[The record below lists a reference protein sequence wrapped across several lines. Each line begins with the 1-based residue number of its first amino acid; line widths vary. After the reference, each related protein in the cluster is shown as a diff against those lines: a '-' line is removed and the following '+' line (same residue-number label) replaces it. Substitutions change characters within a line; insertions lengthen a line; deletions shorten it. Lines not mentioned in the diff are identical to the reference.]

1 MQMKSVLKRNNYNI
15 TFLCCAICLILGV
28 VFYDYI
34 PTNKVIPSTVEPYTT
49 SNTIKEKE
57 INQEI
62 TEFQKQTIVMEIT
75 DSDLKIHKQERSYD
89 SGKINPFA
97 KSSSGTTNTENGG
110 GNTTG
115 NTNQNPDSKDY
126 FFNNQSGLK

>member
-1 MQMKSVLKRNNYNI
+1 MKSVLKEI
-15 TFLCCAICLILGV
+15 IIILLLCCAICLILGV

-49 SNTIKEKE
+49 SNTIKEE

-97 KSSSGTTNTENGG
+97 KSSSETTNTENGG

>member
-1 MQMKSVLKRNNYNI
+1 MKSVLKEI
-15 TFLCCAICLILGV
+15 IIILLLCCAICLILGV

-49 SNTIKEKE
+49 SNTIKEE

-97 KSSSGTTNTENGG
+97 KSSSGTTNTEKGDKK
-110 GNTTG
+110 TTG
-115 NTNQNPDSKDY
+115 DTNQNPDSKDY

>member
-1 MQMKSVLKRNNYNI
+1 MKSVLKEI
-15 TFLCCAICLILGV
+15 IIMLLLCCAICLILGV

-49 SNTIKEKE
+49 SNTIKEE

-97 KSSSGTTNTENGG
+97 KSSSGTTNTEKGDK
-110 GNTTG
+110 NTTG
-115 NTNQNPDSKDY
+115 DTNQNPDSKDY

>member
-1 MQMKSVLKRNNYNI
+1 MKSILKEI
-15 TFLCCAICLILGV
+15 IIILLLCCAICLILGV

-49 SNTIKEKE
+49 SNTIKEE